1 LIAATSGG
9 PQTAGCEPPEGDG
22 LRKVSASMHRCSGDI
37 RKIMDACRE
46 SLRGSTSQRNI
57 LREATAALHGEE
69 TSAGL
74 EVLSG
79 DMVDVE

>member
-1 LIAATSGG
+1 
-9 PQTAGCEPPEGDG
+9 
-22 LRKVSASMHRCSGDI
+22 MHRCSGDI

-74 EVLSG
+74 EVLPG